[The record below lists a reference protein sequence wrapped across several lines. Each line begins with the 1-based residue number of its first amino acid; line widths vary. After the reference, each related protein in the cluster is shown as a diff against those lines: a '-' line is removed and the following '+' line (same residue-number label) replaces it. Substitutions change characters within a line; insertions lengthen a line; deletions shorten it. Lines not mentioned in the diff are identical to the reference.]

1 MTQLPNNIS
10 FEEWV
15 KYVFDHPVLE
25 RAWHWDIDAEWWNE
39 AAKPSV
45 TLAYLTRLFENGGEI
60 LAAYSDAQINQ
71 GLWFL
76 VNNSCSN
83 HMVALINENLPES
96 DRIRCVDAI
105 YTLFE
110 QVFVPRC
117 SPHLSHTSPKDAN
130 PTNGICYMWWDI
142 IPIYGKPDEPARR
155 NFDEACL
162 RVMEKTL
169 QLPSIACQENA
180 LHGLG
185 HWSIY
190 YQNEVEVII
199 ARALETKSN
208 LNPELRMYA
217 VAASQGCIL

>member
-1 MTQLPNNIS
+1 MTQLPDDIS
-10 FEEWV
+10 FEDWV
-15 KYVFDHPVLE
+15 KYVFDHPILE
-25 RAWHWDIDAEWWNE
+25 REWYWEIDAEWWNE
-39 AAKPSV
+39 DANPLV
-45 TLAYLTRLFENGGEI
+45 TLAYITRLFKNAGEI
-60 LAAYSDAQINQ
+60 LAVYSDAQVNQ

-76 VNNSCSN
+76 VSNACSS
-83 HMVALINENLPES
+83 HMFALINESLPES
-96 DRIRCVDAI
+96 DRIQCVHAM

-117 SPHLSHTSPKDAN
+117 SPHLSQTSPTDAN
-130 PTNGICYMWWDI
+130 PINSICYMWWDI

-155 NFDEACL
+155 DFDEACL

-190 YQNEVEVII
+190 YQNEVRVII
-199 ARALETKSN
+199 ARVLEDNVSLDQN
-208 LNPELRMYA
+208 LRMYA